1 MWVFVRD
8 HLHQRLRRDKVALAP
23 FSVAQMPQHVRHS
36 EEATLVL
43 YRSTYS
49 FRNNVNRQNFENQSD

>member
-8 HLHQRLRRDKVALAP
+8 HLHQRLRRERVALAP
-23 FSVAQMPQHVRHS
+23 FSVAQMPEYVRHS
-36 EEATLVL
+36 EDATLVL

-49 FRNNVNRQNFENQSD
+49 VRNHCKTPEVCESV